1 MIALGGRSE
10 AVEAGTLKDQPAGTM
25 GTEDGGI
32 MSWQRMGRSKR
43 RDFFHWGVEGLG
55 ATALMQL
62 LLRDGK
68 LLQGSEG
75 RPVAKAKRA
84 VQICLVGGL
93 SHLDSFDYK
102 PELEKFHGK
111 SLETDTPPDIFFWSG
126 WIDSKAR
133 LAVRSA
139 REQRPLAVRT
149 FPPSGSS
156 GRSLDD
162 PSIDGLRFGESYTGT
177 FSFEQ
182 RIWIQRLSKRG

>member
-1 MIALGGRSE
+1 MCWMIALGGRSE

-84 VQICLVGGL
+84 VQICLVG
-93 SHLDSFDYK
+93 
-102 PELEKFHGK
+102 
-111 SLETDTPPDIFFWSG
+111 
-126 WIDSKAR
+126 IDSKAR